1 MNKPNIVYPDADD
14 DTAKIFSG
22 ELGLRLKK
30 IGNFEFFNGEPT
42 SATEFKSRI
51 CNADAIILGWRI
63 PVDVMKSAK
72 NLKLIVFTGIGVA
85 NFVDLDAA
93 KQQGIIVCNTPGY
106 ADQTVAEHTIALMLS
121 SARNI
126 SKLDATMRQGEW
138 ASGISGF
145 NLGGK
150 TLGIV
155 GLGGIG
161 GRVAGLA
168 NAFGM
173 KVICWTLRP
182 SRQRSEKYGV
192 EFCDLREL
200 FSLSDIVSLHL
211 ALNEK
216 TVCLIG
222 KDLLSKMKDGAL
234 LVNTARAELVDER
247 ALRAELESNRIS
259 GAFDVFH
266 REPLLESDTIRDYQN
281 VTMTPH
287 TAYNT
292 PEANYSICELATESV
307 ESFFRGQP
315 MNVFNN

>member
-1 MNKPNIVYPDADD
+1 MNKPIIVYPDADT

-42 SATEFKSRI
+42 CDNEFKNRI
-51 CNADAIILGWRI
+51 RYADAIILGWRL
-63 PVDVMKSAK
+63 PVDVMKIAK
-72 NLKLIVFTGIGVA
+72 NLKLIVFTGIGVS
-85 NFVDLDAA
+85 NFVHLDAA
-93 KQQGIIVCNTPGY
+93 KRQNIIVCNTPGY

-126 SKLDATMRQGEW
+126 SKLDASMRQGKW
-138 ASGISGF
+138 ASGTSGF
-145 NLGGK
+145 NLAGK

-161 GRVAGLA
+161 GKVAGIA

-182 SRQRSEKYGV
+182 SRERSEKYGV
-192 EFCDLREL
+192 KFCDLREL
-200 FSLSDIVSLHL
+200 FSASDIVSLHL
-211 ALNEK
+211 ALNEN

-222 KDLLSKMKDGAL
+222 KELLSRMKEGAL
-234 LVNTARAELVDER
+234 LVNTARAELVDEK
-247 ALRAELESNRIS
+247 ALKAELETDRIS

-266 REPLLESDTIRDYQN
+266 QEPLLESDTLRKYEN
-281 VTMTPH
+281 VIMTPH
-287 TAYNT
+287 TGYNT
-292 PEANYSICELATESV
+292 PEANYSICELATKAV
-307 ESFFRGQP
+307 ESFFTGKP
-315 MNVFNN
+315 INVVNS